1 MDNELRTL
9 RVKNNLP
16 AKEMVAVVRELYPR
30 FDKPLLSKCEHGDDY
45 GVDLRE
51 DAMEALRAH
60 VGDHAVPEA
69 KKPAH
74 KENRR
79 KPVRCY
85 CRMEE
90 SSHAALQRAIKAK
103 GYATVQSWFDDVA
116 KKCISGEQKPATGGT
131 GQWIRIEDRP
141 PKTGNV
147 LMTVERKNGD
157 KYVTPAKVTNG
168 RWNIYPYN
176 GDRITAWMPFPDP
189 YTEPVP

>member
-16 AKEMVAVVRELYPR
+16 AREMVAVVRELYPR

-45 GVDLRE
+45 GIDLRE
-51 DAMEALRAH
+51 DAIEALRVH
-60 VGDHAVPEA
+60 FGGNVVPEA
-69 KKPAH
+69 NKRTH

-85 CRMEE
+85 CRMEKT
-90 SSHAALQRAIKAK
+90 SHAALQRAIKAK
-103 GYATVQSWFDDVA
+103 GYTTVQSWFDDAA
-116 KKCISGEQKPATGGT
+116 KKCISDAQKPAACDT
-131 GQWIRIEDRP
+131 GQWIRIEDHTP
-141 PKTGNV
+141 ITGNV
-147 LMTVERKNGD
+147 LMTVECKNGD

-168 RWNIYPYN
+168 RWNIYPYD

-189 YTEPVP
+189 YTGPAP